1 MERHSVAMDQK
12 TSCGDATF
20 PKFIYLF
27 YWPLLLESQMTSV
40 EIGQADPKT
49 HREIFKNSQYSKTIL
64 KKRIIKLEDSH

>member
-27 YWPLLLESQMTSV
+27 YWPLLLESQMASV
-40 EIGQADPKT
+40 EIDKL
-49 HREIFKNSQYSKTIL
+49 IL
-64 KKRIIKLEDSH
+64 KLIEKFLKIHSIQKQS